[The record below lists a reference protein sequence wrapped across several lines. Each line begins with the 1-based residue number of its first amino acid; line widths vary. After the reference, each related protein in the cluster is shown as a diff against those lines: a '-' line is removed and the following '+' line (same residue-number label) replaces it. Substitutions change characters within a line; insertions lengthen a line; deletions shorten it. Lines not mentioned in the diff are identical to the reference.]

1 MKVNRISVQTNSF
14 KQNANKTQPDIDKSN
29 VNRKKVVTASLLGLA
44 GLASVVIAG
53 IAIANKVKH
62 GKAAHVTQDIVETI
76 QQKPFTQ
83 VAQNTA
89 SNIQQ
94 KPIQEVVSEAVDKI
108 NNGSNYRK
116 VQREATR
123 NQSHENKKFIQSQLR
138 EARNNLLEEAKAQ
151 EQARRATSESIQNIT
166 SQNTSLVQKAN
177 GLHTLEDA
185 QQIQQRLA
193 NDEQQLRQLEQNL
206 VNINNQPNNLTRRQR
221 KQLRHDQNN
230 IIEAQQQNRQAQK
243 QVERKTQ
250 EIQQQTEQ
258 RLQNIADHQQRFNA
272 LPVERQEEII
282 EHDIRLAINAEK
294 RDINKKLNQ
303 PKYKRIAMDYAKK
316 SDDILLRIAQDTTGK
331 YNRYEQTIAKN
342 ELGKRGL
349 IL

>member
-1 MKVNRISVQTNSF
+1 MI
-14 KQNANKTQPDIDKSN
+14 I
-29 VNRKKVVTASLLGLA
+29 
-44 GLASVVIAG
+44 
-53 IAIANKVKH
+53 
-62 GKAAHVTQDIVETI
+62 
-76 QQKPFTQ
+76 
-83 VAQNTA
+83 
-89 SNIQQ
+89 
-94 KPIQEVVSEAVDKI
+94 
-108 NNGSNYRK
+108 
-116 VQREATR
+116 
-123 NQSHENKKFIQSQLR
+123 
-138 EARNNLLEEAKAQ
+138 
-151 EQARRATSESIQNIT
+151 
-166 SQNTSLVQKAN
+166 
-177 GLHTLEDA
+177 
-185 QQIQQRLA
+185 
-193 NDEQQLRQLEQNL
+193 NL